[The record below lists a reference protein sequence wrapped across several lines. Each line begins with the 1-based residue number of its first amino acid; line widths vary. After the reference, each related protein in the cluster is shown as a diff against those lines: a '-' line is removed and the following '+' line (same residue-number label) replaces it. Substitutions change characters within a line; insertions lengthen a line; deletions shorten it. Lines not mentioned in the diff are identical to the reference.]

1 MRCAGGHVKK
11 GIIAASMIL
20 LPCVATPAEV
30 TVPIAGHYHADTEN
44 DVAVE
49 LAILG
54 DGTA

>member
-1 MRCAGGHVKK
+1 MKK